1 MVWVKEKG
9 KVPAREFRVARE
21 IRRFE
26 FLPRPTRGLLGND
39 SRRRNTPR
47 QFDRL
52 FFQKREIS
60 QKRREREIAAVLKGP
75 PPLTAKK
82 GAPCST
88 PR

>member
-26 FLPRPTRGLLGND
+26 FLPRPTCGFWVKN
-39 SRRRNTPR
+39 SCVRNTPR

-52 FFQKREIS
+52 R
-60 QKRREREIAAVLKGP
+60 A
-75 PPLTAKK
+75 
-82 GAPCST
+82 
-88 PR
+88 

>member
-52 FFQKREIS
+52 FSFVSTRAKRIS
-60 QKRREREIAAVLKGP
+60 KNAEREF
-75 PPLTAKK
+75 
-82 GAPCST
+82 
-88 PR
+88 RRF